1 MLIQLSIRHYAI
13 IDELDIRFSD
23 GLNIITGETG
33 AGKSILM
40 GALGLVLGDRADTQ
54 VLHEPDRKLV
64 VEALFRIPLGDRL
77 QEFFLHNDLDV
88 SEEIIIRRE
97 ISPQGKSRAFVNDTP
112 VNLSQLRELSG
123 WLVDLHQQFDTL
135 DVGREDFQREA
146 LDAFCGC
153 SDDARKLSARF
164 SAYDA
169 ARKNLQEARD
179 RQRRASQEKDY
190 HQYLFDELQALQI
203 KDHELEELEK
213 EIKLLTHAGTVK
225 QQLTASVASLT
236 EGEQPLGQQLKAIA
250 QKLKQVAAYH
260 PELPGLLERLQ
271 SAQVEITDISDELQR
286 VNDAM
291 DLSAERL
298 QWVEER
304 LSAYYSL
311 MKKHGLQDASG
322 LMALRDELALKLGQA
337 EQLNDQIASLE
348 KQVSSLQAEAMK
360 IAEAI
365 SAVRIKKAPSLVK
378 EVNALL
384 HKVGMPNAR
393 MQVSIV
399 PAPLNASGI
408 DAISFLFDA
417 NKTNRF
423 EPIGKV
429 ASGGELSRLMLSIKS
444 LVASKMKL
452 PTLIFDEI
460 DTGISG
466 EAARQVGLIMQELGT
481 EHQLIAITHQPQ
493 IAAKANAHFYVYKQ
507 EELGKVK
514 TRVRSLSKDER
525 IETIARMLSGE
536 KPSTAALEN
545 ARELVGG

>member
-1 MLIQLSIRHYAI
+1 MLTQLSIRHYAI
-13 IDELDIRFSD
+13 IDELDIRFSE

-64 VEALFRIPLGDRL
+64 VEALFRIQLNQGVQD
-77 QEFFLHNDLDV
+77 FFSRHDLDA
-88 SEEIIIRRE
+88 SEDIIIRRE
-97 ISPQGKSRAFVNDTP
+97 VSPQGKSRAFVNDTP
-112 VNLSQLRELSG
+112 VNLAQLRELSG

-146 LDAFCGC
+146 LDAYCGC
-153 SDDARKLSARF
+153 SEDARKLSSQF
-164 SAYDA
+164 LSFDA
-169 ARKNLQEARD
+169 ARKALQEARD
-179 RQRRASQEKDY
+179 KQLRASQEKDY
-190 HQYLFDELQALQI
+190 HQYLFDELEALQMQ
-203 KDHELEELEK
+203 DQELEQLEA
-213 EIKLLTHAGTVK
+213 EIKLLTNAGTVK
-225 QQLTASVASLT
+225 QQLAASVSSLT

-250 QKLKQVAAYH
+250 QKLKQVSGYH
-260 PELPGLLERLQ
+260 PDLPALLERLQ
-271 SAQVEITDISDELQR
+271 SAQVEIADISDELQR

-298 QWVEER
+298 QWVEDR

-311 MKKHGLQDASG
+311 MKKHGQHHASG
-322 LMALRDELALKLGQA
+322 LMALRDELAVKLSQA
-337 EQLNDQIASLE
+337 EHLNDQIATLE
-348 KQVSSLQAEAMK
+348 KQVASLQSVAMETAK
-360 IAEAI
+360 TL
-365 SAVRIKKAPSLVK
+365 SAVRIKKEPSLVK

-393 MQVSIV
+393 MQVSIS

-444 LVASKMKL
+444 LVASQMKL

-466 EAARQVGLIMQELGT
+466 EAARQVGVIMQELGA

-493 IAAKANAHFYVYKQ
+493 IAARANAHFYVYKQ

-514 TRVRSLSKDER
+514 TRVRTLTRDER
-525 IETIARMLSGE
+525 IEAIARMLSGE
-536 KPSTAALEN
+536 KPSSAALEN

>member
-164 SAYDA
+164 SAYDV

-203 KDHELEELEK
+203 KDQELEELEK

-250 QKLKQVAAYH
+250 QKLKQVAGYH

-291 DLSAERL
+291 DMSAERL

-311 MKKHGLQDASG
+311 IKKHGLQDASG

-337 EQLNDQIASLE
+337 EQLNDQIAALE

-466 EAARQVGLIMQELGT
+466 EAARQVSLIMQELGT

>member
-1 MLIQLSIRHYAI
+1 MLTQLSIRHYAI
-13 IDELDIRFSD
+13 IDELDIRFTE

-64 VEALFRIPLGDRL
+64 VEALFRITLNQGVQD
-77 QEFFLHNDLDV
+77 FFSRHDLDA
-88 SEEIIIRRE
+88 SEDIIIRRE
-97 ISPQGKSRAFVNDTP
+97 VSPQGKSRAFINDTP
-112 VNLSQLRELSG
+112 VNLAQLRELSG

-135 DVGREDFQREA
+135 DVGRKDFQREA
-146 LDAFCGC
+146 LDAYCGC
-153 SDDARKLSARF
+153 LEDARKLSSQF
-164 SAYDA
+164 LSFDA
-169 ARKNLQEARD
+169 ARKALQEARD
-179 RQRRASQEKDY
+179 KQLKASQEKDY
-190 HQYLFDELQALQI
+190 HQYLFDELEALQMQ
-203 KDHELEELEK
+203 DQELEQLEA
-213 EIKLLTHAGTVK
+213 EIKLLTNAGTVK
-225 QQLTASVASLT
+225 QQLAASVSSLT
-236 EGEQPLGQQLKAIA
+236 EGEQPLGQQLKTIA
-250 QKLKQVAAYH
+250 QKLKQVSGYH
-260 PELPGLLERLQ
+260 PDLPALLERLQ
-271 SAQVEITDISDELQR
+271 SAQVEIADISDELQR

-298 QWVEER
+298 QWVEDR

-311 MKKHGLQDASG
+311 MKKHGQHDASG
-322 LMALRDELALKLGQA
+322 LMALRDELALKLEQA
-337 EQLNDQIASLE
+337 EHLDDQIATLE
-348 KQVSSLQAEAMK
+348 KQVASLQLVAMET
-360 IAEAI
+360 AQALSAI
-365 SAVRIKKAPSLVK
+365 RIKKAPSLVK

-393 MQVSIV
+393 MQVSIT

-444 LVASKMKL
+444 LVASQMKL

-466 EAARQVGLIMQELGT
+466 EAARQVGMIMQELGT

-493 IAAKANAHFYVYKQ
+493 IAARANAHFYVYKQ

-514 TRVRSLSKDER
+514 TRVRALSKDER
-525 IETIARMLSGE
+525 IEAIARMLSGE
-536 KPSTAALEN
+536 KPSSAALEN